1 MPPLLKGDFM
11 RIGFFQFSPR
21 FGKPEENLDAL
32 VAAVAGVRADLI
44 VAPELALSG
53 YLFTKE
59 EEVEQLAEE
68 IPGPATDRL
77 AEAAAKADCHV
88 VIGMAERSGKLCYNS
103 AVLIGPAGVLGVYR
117 KVHLFFEEKLYFTPG
132 DRGFPL
138 FDVRGV
144 KVGLLVCF
152 DHFFPEAARTLAL
165 QGAQIICHPSNLV
178 LPEYGQL
185 TTRVR
190 SVENR
195 VFWIL
200 ANRFGTERRGGKTLT
215 YSGCSQITGENGAVL
230 ARAPAEGDSL
240 IVVEVDPERAK
251 NKRVTE
257 RNDLFAD
264 RRAEFYRCE

>member
-1 MPPLLKGDFM
+1 M
-11 RIGFFQFSPR
+11 RIGFFQFSPS
-21 FGKPEENLDAL
+21 FGEVDRNLSAL
-32 VAAVAGVRADLI
+32 AEAVSGARADLV

-53 YLFTKE
+53 YLFTQKA
-59 EEVEQLAEE
+59 EVEQMAEE

-77 AEAAAKADCHV
+77 IEAAARGNCHV
-88 VIGMAERSGKLCYNS
+88 VVGMAERSGKRLFNS
-103 AVLIGPAGVLGVYR
+103 AVLLGPRGVIGVYR

-138 FDVRGV
+138 FEIRGV

-190 SVENR
+190 SIENR

-200 ANRFGTERRGGKTLT
+200 ANRYGAEKRKGKTLT
-215 YSGCSQITGENGAVL
+215 YSGCSQITAENGELL

-240 IVVEVDPERAK
+240 TVVEVDPGRAE

-264 RRAEFYRCE
+264 RRPELYRWE

>member
-1 MPPLLKGDFM
+1 M
-11 RIGFFQFSPR
+11 RIGFFQFAPR
-21 FGKPEENLDAL
+21 FGQPEHNLDAL
-32 VAAVAGVRADLI
+32 AEAVSGARADLI

-53 YLFTKE
+53 YLFARKG
-59 EEVEQLAEE
+59 EVEQMAEE

-77 AEAAAKADCHV
+77 TLAAAQANCHLV
-88 VIGMAERSGKLCYNS
+88 VGLAERSGERLFNS
-103 AVLIGPAGVLGVYR
+103 AVLIGPKGVVGVYR
-117 KVHLFFEEKLYFTPG
+117 KVHLFDEEKLYFAPG
-132 DRGFPL
+132 DRGFSL

-190 SVENR
+190 SIENR

-200 ANRFGTERRGGKTLT
+200 ANRYGTEERNGKTLT
-215 YSGCSQITGENGAVL
+215 YSVCSQITAENGEIL
-230 ARAPAEGDSL
+230 ARAQAVGDSL
-240 IVVEVDPERAK
+240 TVVEVEPQRAE

-264 RRAEFYRCE
+264 RRTKLYRWE

>member
-1 MPPLLKGDFM
+1 M
-11 RIGFFQFSPR
+11 RIGFYQFAPR
-21 FGKPEENLDAL
+21 FGQPEHNLETLLD
-32 VAAVAGVRADLI
+32 GVSGAQADLI

-53 YLFTKE
+53 YLFTRR
-59 EEVEQLAEE
+59 EEVEQMAEE
-68 IPGPATDRL
+68 IPGPSTDRL
-77 AEAAAKADCHV
+77 TLAAAGSNCHLAV
-88 VIGMAERSGKLCYNS
+88 GMAERSGSSLFNS
-103 AVLIGPAGVLGVYR
+103 AVLVGPKGVVGVYR
-117 KVHLFFEEKLYFTPG
+117 KVHLFHEEKLYFSPG

-138 FDVRGV
+138 FEIDGV

-190 SVENR
+190 SIENR

-200 ANRFGTERRGGKTLT
+200 ANRYGTERRGGKSLT
-215 YSGCSQITGENGAVL
+215 YSGCSQITAENGEVL
-230 ARAPAEGDSL
+230 ARAAETGDSL
-240 IVVEVDPERAK
+240 TVIKVDPERAR
-251 NKRVTE
+251 NKKVTD

-264 RRAEFYRCE
+264 RRVQLYRWE

>member
-1 MPPLLKGDFM
+1 M
-11 RIGFFQFSPR
+11 RIGFFQFSPQ
-21 FGKPEENLDAL
+21 FGRPGDNLDAL
-32 VAAVAGVRADLI
+32 VDAVVRSRADLI

-53 YLFTKE
+53 YLFTNKG
-59 EEVEQLAEE
+59 EVERLAEDV
-68 IPGPATDRL
+68 PGPATDRL
-77 AEAAAKADCHV
+77 VEAAAKADCHV
-88 VIGMAERSGKLCYNS
+88 AIGMAERSGELFYNS
-103 AVLIGPAGVLGVYR
+103 AVLLGPRGVLGVYR

-132 DRGFPL
+132 DLGFPL

-200 ANRFGTERRGGKTLT
+200 ANRFGTEKRGGKSLT
-215 YSGCSQITGENGAVL
+215 YSGCSQITAENGEIL
-230 ARAPAEGDSL
+230 TRAPAEGDSL
-240 IVVEVDPERAK
+240 TVVEVDPGRAQ

-257 RNDLFAD
+257 LNDLFAD
-264 RRAEFYRCE
+264 RRTELYRWE

>member
-1 MPPLLKGDFM
+1 M
-11 RIGFFQFSPR
+11 RIGFFQFSPH
-21 FGKPEENLDAL
+21 FGRPEHNLDAL
-32 VAAVAGVRADLI
+32 AAAVAGSQADLI

-53 YLFTKE
+53 YLFTSR
-59 EEVEQLAEE
+59 EEVEQMAEE
-68 IPGPATDRL
+68 IPGPATERL
-77 AEAAAKADCHV
+77 TDAAARANCHLV
-88 VIGMAERSGKLCYNS
+88 VGMAERSAERLFNS
-103 AVLIGPAGVLGVYR
+103 AALIGPLGVVGVYR
-117 KVHLFFEEKLYFTPG
+117 KVHLFDEEKLYFAPG

-138 FDVRGV
+138 FDIQGV

-190 SVENR
+190 SIENR

-200 ANRFGTERRGGKTLT
+200 ANRYGTEQREGKALT
-215 YSGCSQITGENGAVL
+215 YSGCSQVTAENGEIL
-230 ARAPAEGDSL
+230 ARAQAEGDSL
-240 IVVEVDPERAK
+240 TVVEVDPQRAE
-251 NKRVTE
+251 NKRVTD

-264 RRAEFYRCE
+264 RRTELYRLQ

>member
-1 MPPLLKGDFM
+1 M

-21 FGKPEENLDAL
+21 FGRPEHNLNAL
-32 VAAVAGVRADLI
+32 AAAITGTRADLI

-53 YLFTKE
+53 YLFTRKG
-59 EEVEQLAEE
+59 EVEQMAQEV
-68 IPGPATDRL
+68 PGPATERL
-77 AEAAAKADCHV
+77 TEAAAEADCHLV
-88 VIGMAERSGKLCYNS
+88 VGLAERSADRLFNS
-103 AVLIGPAGVLGVYR
+103 AALIGPQGVVGVYR
-117 KVHLFFEEKLYFTPG
+117 KVHLFHEEKLYFEPG

-138 FDVRGV
+138 FDIQGV

-165 QGAQIICHPSNLV
+165 QGAQVICHPSNLV

-190 SVENR
+190 SIENR

-200 ANRFGTERRGGKTLT
+200 ANRYGTEEREGRALT
-215 YSGCSQITGENGAVL
+215 YSGCSQITAENGEIL
-230 ARAPAEGDSL
+230 ARAQAEGDSL
-240 IVVEVDPERAK
+240 TVVEVDPQRAK
-251 NKRVTE
+251 NKGVTD

-264 RRAEFYRCE
+264 RRTELYRMQ

>member
-1 MPPLLKGDFM
+1 
-11 RIGFFQFSPR
+11 
-21 FGKPEENLDAL
+21 
-32 VAAVAGVRADLI
+32 
-44 VAPELALSG
+44 
-53 YLFTKE
+53 
-59 EEVEQLAEE
+59 
-68 IPGPATDRL
+68 
-77 AEAAAKADCHV
+77 
-88 VIGMAERSGKLCYNS
+88 
-103 AVLIGPAGVLGVYR
+103 VYR
-117 KVHLFFEEKLYFTPG
+117 KVHLFDEEKLYFAPG

-138 FDVRGV
+138 FDIQGV

-190 SVENR
+190 SIENR

-200 ANRFGTERRGGKTLT
+200 ANRHGTECRGGKTLT
-215 YSGCSQITGENGAVL
+215 YTGSSQITAENGEVL
-230 ARAPAEGDSL
+230 VRADERGDSL
-240 IVVEVDPERAK
+240 TVVEVDPERGK

-264 RRAEFYRCE
+264 RRVELYRWE

>member
-1 MPPLLKGDFM
+1 M
-11 RIGFFQFSPR
+11 RIGFFQFSPH
-21 FGKPEENLDAL
+21 FGKPGDNLDAL
-32 VAAVAGVRADLI
+32 IGAVDRARADLI

-53 YLFTKE
+53 YLFTNRG
-59 EEVEQLAEE
+59 EVERLAEE
-68 IPGPATDRL
+68 VPGPATDRL
-77 AEAAAKADCHV
+77 AEAAAGAGCHV
-88 VIGMAERSGKLCYNS
+88 VIGMAERSAELLYNS
-103 AVLIGPAGVLGVYR
+103 AVLIGPGGVLGVYR

-132 DRGFPL
+132 DLGFPL
-138 FDVRGV
+138 FEVGGV

-200 ANRFGTERRGGKTLT
+200 ANRFGTERRGGKSLT
-215 YSGCSQITGENGAVL
+215 YSGCSQITAENGEIL
-230 ARAPAEGDSL
+230 TRAPADGDSL
-240 IVVEVDPERAK
+240 TVVEVNPGRAQ

-257 RNDLFAD
+257 LNDLFGD
-264 RRAEFYRCE
+264 RRTEFYRWE